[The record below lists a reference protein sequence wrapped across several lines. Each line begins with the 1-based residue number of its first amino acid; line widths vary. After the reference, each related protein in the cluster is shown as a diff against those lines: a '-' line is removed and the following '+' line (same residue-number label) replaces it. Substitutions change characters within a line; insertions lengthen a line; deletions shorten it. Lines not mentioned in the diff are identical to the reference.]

1 MKSIILII
9 VIIFTVSG
17 VFGQRKSKEIDTL
30 TQQNKELTSKL
41 DSVNAVVAKYTVMY
55 NVLRDSVVKY
65 QFDPEKT
72 GFLLD
77 SLKTSR
83 SSVATM
89 FTDPV
94 KQANDSINLLIS
106 QNTDLV
112 KQKTELTSKID
123 SLKTAWAAEKNAIPV
138 VPAEELENAKAITGL
153 KQLKELLDEKII
165 TDAEFVTLKKK
176 FIGKL

>member
-83 SSVATM
+83 SSVATI

-138 VPAEELENAKAITGL
+138 VPVEELENAKAITGL

>member
-9 VIIFTVSG
+9 VILFTVSS
-17 VFGQRKSKEIDTL
+17 VFGQKKSKEIDTL

-77 SLKTSR
+77 SLKSSR
-83 SSVATM
+83 GSAAVMLTE
-89 FTDPV
+89 TNTLP
-94 KQANDSINLLIS
+94 NDSIIL
-106 QNTDLV
+106 LV
-112 KQKTELTSKID
+112 KQNEELASKID
-123 SLKTAWAAEKNAIPV
+123 SIKTAWNAEKNAIPV
-138 VPAEELENAKAITGL
+138 IPVEELENAKAITGL

-165 TDAEFVTLKKK
+165 TDAEFLTLKKK
-176 FIGKL
+176 YVDKL